1 MFSLFQFTEEEKN
14 WDSKRL
20 RDSPKLLQLV
30 SWVANPG
37 GCDSKAHAFNYHSA
51 QCSPVFTQPIFL
63 SWSPGWCKGQE
74 LSEFLLVPPPF
85 SFRSSLVRA
94 VSWIRGVI
102 RTRKGLLLI
111 RQCLDQDHV
120 DHTVHASFFM
130 LCIYYY
136 FNTNVTWAH
145 QYNEVYEWDIKCLL
159 FL

>member
-20 RDSPKLLQLV
+20 RDLPRHLQLV

-37 GCDSKAHAFNYHSA
+37 GCDSEAHAFNYHAA

-63 SWSPGWCKGQE
+63 SWSPGWRKGRE

-85 SFRSSLVRA
+85 SFWSSLVRA
-94 VSWIRGVI
+94 VAWTRGVI
-102 RTRKGLLLI
+102 RARRGLILTRHSLG
-111 RQCLDQDHV
+111 QEHV
-120 DHTVHASFFM
+120 DHRVHASFFM

-136 FNTNVTWAH
+136 FNTNVTWTH
-145 QYNEVYEWDIKCLL
+145 QYDKVYEWGIKCLL
-159 FL
+159 SL